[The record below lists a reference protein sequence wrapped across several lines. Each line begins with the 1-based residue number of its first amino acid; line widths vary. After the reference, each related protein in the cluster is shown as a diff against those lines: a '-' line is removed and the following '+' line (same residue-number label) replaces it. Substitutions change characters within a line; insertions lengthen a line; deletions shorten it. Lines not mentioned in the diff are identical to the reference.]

1 MILNP
6 PSASTDPKPDPA
18 PGARRFDFRILITV
32 ALIAALCAMFW
43 IGSRYPSLQGK
54 ASADPNE
61 ALSTPLGFERFFPE
75 PPPDQRFRHIAW
87 TALEWGMTNRQGM
100 TFGLLLAAAMLTVVP
115 LLRRTRGGKFAGA
128 LQGMM
133 VGAPLGVCVNCA
145 APIAQGML
153 NGGGRVEVAL
163 AALFSSPTFNVI
175 VLGILLSIFPWYLAA
190 LKIAGGLF
198 MVLVVVPL
206 LARLAERPGWTRQSI
221 RKPAQLP
228 GVGVFRWLE
237 ARLGT
242 AGMVDAAAQPPR
254 GFFRALGWVL
264 LQYPKNLWRVVLVA
278 LPLMLLAG
286 ILGAMLS
293 ELLPWDALTH
303 LSRVQGWMANGSI
316 LLLASAFGVL
326 LPVPMAF
333 DVIVC
338 SVLLNAGMPVHI
350 VAALLLTLGIYSVY
364 AWSILGTTLS
374 WRLAS
379 AAAAAVFAL
388 GISAGAAAGVLD
400 HWNEIYQA
408 QQTALLTSLPAP
420 KEHKPALPIGRT
432 AAELRKLVRPVTP
445 ERRLLASPGS
455 ELWFAPFEESGSKR
469 GEKPFSRIDGSL
481 VGFKRLPLPRPY
493 QVMQPGPMHF
503 GSMAAGD
510 VNGDGWPDVAIGTSF
525 GVFLY
530 LNLGGRFELQQIDF
544 PQMRDW
550 IICDVAL
557 VDLDG
562 DGRPDL
568 YFSTWMHGS
577 HILFNRGGEF
587 SGKAHVELPRSGEV
601 CAASTA
607 FSDVDGDGDL
617 DLVTGAATFES
628 WFFYPAPAVNRLW
641 MNQGGGRFTPE
652 TMPGPEGDTLSLLF
666 TDLDGDGRPDLL
678 VGNDF
683 DEPDRIFLNKGG
695 RLRPV
700 KKNESPLPYSTMTTM
715 SFDSADLDN
724 DGKPELYIGQI
735 AMGRMNDLPRRL
747 APPVMSCGLYSEVAD
762 LSRCDALARFQAAV
776 ARGRDTWSIALC
788 EELTDPVEQRD
799 CAVAAYYWT
808 RILLRL
814 PASGADRETVLAECA
829 KIPADFVTMHDV
841 CAAMAASPMDYNQS
855 HKVLTD
861 EIPSVGHTNL
871 LFARDGAHWN
881 DVTSKWKVGY
891 GGWTWNAKFAD
902 LDNDTW
908 QDLFIAQGTRLRLY
922 NPSNVFYRNLKGDAF
937 EEQTRAVG
945 LEDHLPTAASLFV
958 DYDLDGDLDV
968 ITYPFQLTPVIWR
981 NDFAKAPGLEVR
993 LDDRQTANRYG
1004 VGARVEIRAP
1014 DGRLQMRDIKASG
1027 GNQSHDLL
1035 VARFGL
1041 GDWPS
1046 VASIRVQWPD
1056 GKNGEL
1062 VGTLQPGRYRV
1073 VRSAEGPRP
1082 AAGSVRG
1089 N

>member
-1 MILNP
+1 MIISNSRSGP
-6 PSASTDPKPDPA
+6 TDPKPVRE
-18 PGARRFDFRILITV
+18 PGPRRFDFRILITG

-75 PPPDQRFRHIAW
+75 PAPDQRWQHILW
-87 TALEWGMTNRQGM
+87 TAAEWGMTNRQGM

-115 LLRRTRGGKFAGA
+115 LLRRTQGGKLAGA
-128 LQGMM
+128 LQGML

-175 VLGILLSIFPWYLAA
+175 VLGIVLSIFPWYLAA

-198 MVLVVVPL
+198 MVLVAVPW

-221 RKPAQLP
+221 RKPARLP
-228 GVGVFRWLE
+228 GVGLFRWLE
-237 ARLGT
+237 SRLGT
-242 AGMVDAAAQPPR
+242 ADMVDAATHPPR
-254 GFFRALGWVL
+254 GILRALGWFL
-264 LQYPKNLWRVVLVA
+264 LQYPKNLWRVIVVA

-286 ILGAMLS
+286 ILGALLS
-293 ELLPWDALTH
+293 ELLPWDLLTH
-303 LSRVQGWMANGSI
+303 LSRVQGWMANGAI
-316 LLLASAFGVL
+316 LLVASAFGML

-374 WRLAS
+374 WRLAG
-379 AAAAAVFAL
+379 AAAAVVFAL
-388 GISAGAAAGVLD
+388 GVSAGAAAGVLD

-408 QQTALLTSLPAP
+408 QETALLTSLPAP
-420 KEHKPALPIGRT
+420 REQRPVLPIGRT
-432 AAELRKLVRPVTP
+432 AAELRKLARPATP
-445 ERRLLASPGS
+445 ARRILSSPDA
-455 ELWFAPFEESGSKR
+455 ELWYAPFEENGAKR

-481 VGFKRLPLPRPY
+481 LGFKRLPLPRPY

-503 GSMAAGD
+503 GSLAAGD

-530 LNLGGRFELQQIDF
+530 VNLGGRFELQQIDF
-544 PQMRDW
+544 PEMRDW

-562 DGRPDL
+562 DGEPDL
-568 YFSTWMHGS
+568 YFSAWMHGS
-577 HILFNRGGEF
+577 HILFNRGGSF
-587 SGKAHVELPRSGEV
+587 SGAAHVELPRSGEV

-607 FSDVDGDGDL
+607 FADVDGDGDL
-617 DLVTGAATFES
+617 DIVTGAATFES

-641 MNQGGGRFTPE
+641 HNHGGTFTPE
-652 TMPGPEGDTLSLLF
+652 VLPGPEGDSLTLLF
-666 TDLDGDGRPDLL
+666 MDLKGGGRPDLL

-683 DEPDRIFLNKGG
+683 DEPDRIYLNEAGQ
-695 RLRPV
+695 LRPV
-700 KKNESPLPYSTMTTM
+700 KKQESPLPFSTMTTM
-715 SFDSADLDN
+715 SFDSADIDN
-724 DGKPELYIGQI
+724 DGSLELYIGQI
-735 AMGRMNDLPRRL
+735 AMGRMNDLPKRL
-747 APPVMSCGLYSEVAD
+747 APPVASCDLYSAD
-762 LSRCDALARFQAAV
+762 LADQSRCQALARFQAAV
-776 ARGRDTWSIALC
+776 TRGRDTWSVGLC
-788 EELTDPVEQRD
+788 KELTAPEEQRD
-799 CAVAAYYWT
+799 CAVASYLWT

-814 PASGADRETVLAECA
+814 PALGADKAAVLAECE
-829 KIPADFVTMHDV
+829 KIPADFVTLHDV
-841 CAAMAASPMDYNQS
+841 CAAMAESPMDYNQS

-871 LFARDGAHWN
+871 LFKREGKTWHDETAA
-881 DVTSKWKVGY
+881 WKAGY

-922 NPSNVFYRNLKGDAF
+922 NPSNVLYHNEKGHTFA
-937 EEQTRAVG
+937 ETTREMG
-945 LEDHLPTAASLFV
+945 LEDHSPTASFLFL
-958 DYDLDGDLDV
+958 DYDLDGDLD
-968 ITYPFQLTPVIWR
+968 ILSYPLQLTPVIWR
-981 NDFAKAPGLEVR
+981 NDAPKGPGFAVR
-993 LDDRQTANRYG
+993 LDDQRTKNRAG
-1004 VGARVEIRAP
+1004 VGAMIEIRAA
-1014 DGRLQMRDIKASG
+1014 DGRRQVREIKASG
-1027 GNQSHDLL
+1027 GHQSHDLI
-1035 VARFGL
+1035 AAQFGL
-1041 GDWPS
+1041 GDWGS
-1046 VASIRVQWPD
+1046 VASIKVTWPD
-1056 GKNGEL
+1056 GETREL
-1062 VGTLQPGRYRV
+1062 TAAAPFAPGRYRV
-1073 VRSAEGPRP
+1073 VRSAR
-1082 AAGSVRG
+1082 
-1089 N
+1089 

>member
-1 MILNP
+1 MISNLPSGTTDRP
-6 PSASTDPKPDPA
+6 PDGAA
-18 PGARRFDFRILITV
+18 GARRFDFRILITG

-61 ALSTPLGFERFFPE
+61 ALSSPLGFERFFPE
-75 PPPDQRFRHIAW
+75 PAPDQRWKHIAW
-87 TALEWGMTNRQGM
+87 TAVEWGMTNRQGM

-115 LLRRTRGGKFAGA
+115 LLRRRRGGKFAGA

-153 NGGGRVEVAL
+153 NGGGRVEIAL

-175 VLGILLSIFPWYLAA
+175 VLGIVLSIFPWYLAA

-198 MVLVVVPL
+198 MVLVAAPW

-221 RKPAQLP
+221 RKPARLP
-228 GVGVFRWLE
+228 GVGLFRWLE
-237 ARLGT
+237 SRLGT
-242 AGMVDAAAQPPR
+242 ADMVDAAAQPPR
-254 GFFRALGWVL
+254 GVLRALGWVL
-264 LQYPKNLWRVVLVA
+264 LQYPKNLWRVVVVA

-286 ILGAMLS
+286 ILGAALS
-293 ELLPWDALTH
+293 EVLPWDALTH
-303 LSRVQGWMANGSI
+303 LSRVQGWMANGAI

-374 WRLAS
+374 WRLAG
-379 AAAAAVFAL
+379 AAAAVVFAL

-420 KEHKPALPIGRT
+420 RAPNPVLPVGRT
-432 AAELRKLVRPVTP
+432 AAELRELVRPLTP
-445 ERRLLASPGS
+445 ARRIMTSS
-455 ELWFAPFEESGSKR
+455 ELELWYAPFEENGAKR

-481 VGFKRLPLPRPY
+481 LGFKRLPLPRPY

-510 VNGDGWPDVAIGTSF
+510 VNGDGWPDVAVGTSF

-530 LNLGGRFELQQIDF
+530 VNLGGRFELQQIDF

-562 DGRPDL
+562 DGQPDL
-568 YFSTWMHGS
+568 YFSAWMHGS
-577 HILFNRGGEF
+577 HILFNRGGSF
-587 SGKAHVELPRSGEV
+587 SGAAHVELPRSREV

-607 FSDVDGDGDL
+607 FADVDRNGTIDI
-617 DLVTGAATFES
+617 VTGAATFES

-641 MNQGGGRFTPE
+641 HNHGGTFTPE
-652 TMPGPEGDTLSLLF
+652 VLPGPEGDSLTLLF
-666 TDLDGDGRPDLL
+666 TDLNADGWPDLL

-683 DEPDRIFLNKGG
+683 DEPDRIYLNEAGK
-695 RLRPV
+695 LRPI
-700 KKNESPLPYSTMTTM
+700 KKLESPLPYSTMTTM
-715 SFDSADLDN
+715 SFDSADIDN
-724 DGKPELYIGQI
+724 DGTVELYIGQI
-735 AMGRMNDLPRRL
+735 AMGRMNDLPKRL
-747 APPVMSCGLYSEVAD
+747 APPVASCDLYSAD
-762 LSRCDALARFQAAV
+762 LADQSRCQALARFQAAV
-776 ARGRDTWSIALC
+776 TRGRDTWSVGLC
-788 EELTDPVEQRD
+788 KELTAPEEQRD
-799 CAVAAYYWT
+799 CAVASYLWT

-814 PASGADRETVLAECA
+814 PALGADKAAVLAECA

-841 CAAMAASPMDYNQS
+841 CTAMAESPMDYNQS
-855 HKVLTD
+855 YKTMTD
-861 EIPSVGHTNL
+861 EIPSVGLTNL
-871 LFARDGAHWN
+871 LFKRDGKTWHDETAAWN
-881 DVTSKWKVGY
+881 VGY

-922 NPSNVFYRNLKGDAF
+922 NPSNVLYHNDKGKRF
-937 EEQTRAVG
+937 VETTGEMG
-945 LEDHLPTAASLFV
+945 LTDHSPTASFLFL
-958 DYDLDGDLDV
+958 DYDLDGDLD
-968 ITYPFQLTPVIWR
+968 ILSYPLQLTPVVWR
-981 NDFAKAPGLEVR
+981 NDAPQGPGFAVR
-993 LDDRQTANRYG
+993 LDDQRTKNRAG
-1004 VGARVEIRAP
+1004 VGGMIEIRAA
-1014 DGRLQMRDIKASG
+1014 DGRRQVREIKASG
-1027 GNQSHDLL
+1027 GHQSHDLL
-1035 VARFGL
+1035 AAHFGL
-1041 GDWPS
+1041 GDWGS
-1046 VASIRVQWPD
+1046 VASIKVIWPD
-1056 GKNGEL
+1056 GEAREL
-1062 VGTLQPGRYRV
+1062 TGTAPFGPGRYRV
-1073 VRSAEGPRP
+1073 VRTAR
-1082 AAGSVRG
+1082 
-1089 N
+1089 